1 MRLRRFEIKFAKR
14 TLVVIAREYP
24 DGRFEQYQLR
34 PE

>member
-1 MRLRRFEIKFAKR
+1 MRLRRFEIKFANR
-14 TLVVIAREYP
+14 TLIVVARELV